1 IPNTTKVTYQNK
13 SHVDGKPDSETPP
26 TPPVTVTPPT
36 PNTPPIEKKVNGADS
51 ANLEARQEVFTY
63 TIDTA
68 VPTGAHA
75 FEITDTLEDVL
86 TFEGDVTA
94 TLDDKAIS
102 ADQIKI
108 DGQTVTVKLTKEQ
121 VRKQA
126 GKAVHVEF
134 SAKVKDGANLTPYMT
149 DGKTSIPN
157 TASYIINNNPDTK
170 KDSNTVPVVPP
181 TPNEPGIDKKI
192 NRDLTH
198 LDIEENKSYM
208 YNVNVDLPQDI
219 ATYKEFIVTD
229 NLVDALAINGDVV
242 AYVDGY
248 STDAIKVDVAGNK
261 VTATVTDFAKLAG
274 FKEIQLYIPAIIADA
289 TKASEYVDNK
299 VPNTARLDF
308 VDSNGVKKNKETNPV
323 TVTPPTPPTPP
334 NTPKEP
340 TPDAPRK
347 TVSLVDGLEQA
358 EYLRLPEASQA
369 FRFDIKSVVPKD
381 QAEDN
386 RLDLSSITITDTLD
400 PLFTV
405 KKENVFVKITG
416 NAPAEANFIDE
427 DVAKAAADL
436 KDAEDKLK
444 ELKASS
450 NKETALTELEAAKK
464 TVADLEAKLEADNKV
479 LAELKAASTTETS
492 DATAETET
500 SSEEVTDNSAAIA
513 EQEKVIANDKAQ
525 LETAKTALATAETAV
540 AEAKT
545 AAEIQ
550 VDISNQEKVVA
561 EAKTVKEKAKKRQEK
576 LQARLTSLAKLTAKG
591 ELTNEA
597 IAELGGNISITD
609 DGRTVMVDF
618 SDEYTMEALKGYTV
632 NVIIYSSITDVTAL
646 KGDHFTKGIDNT
658 ATVQFNHDPSVNLT
672 KKTNKVTVV
681 PPRKNPPKGQTPP
694 PPKGELPRIPE
705 PKPKPKHI
713 PPANTPKAKKKLP
726 STLPKTGESSSHLGL
741 IGLGIVSLGSL
752 AFYMVSRKKR
762 DF

>member
-1 IPNTTKVTYQNK
+1 M
-13 SHVDGKPDSETPP
+13 
-26 TPPVTVTPPT
+26 
-36 PNTPPIEKKVNGADS
+36 
-51 ANLEARQEVFTY
+51 FTY

-208 YNVNVDLPQDI
+208 YNVTADIPSDI
-219 ATYKEFIVTD
+219 ATYKEFVVTD
-229 NLVDALAINGDVV
+229 TLESVLAINGDVV

-248 STDAIKVDVAGNK
+248 ATDAIKVDVAGNK

-416 NAPAEANFIDE
+416 NATAEANFIDE

-561 EAKTVKEKAKKRQEK
+561 EAKSVKEKAEERQEK
-576 LQARLTSLAKLTAKG
+576 LQARLTSLADVTPEGMLSDK
-591 ELTNEA
+591 A
-597 IAELGGNISITD
+597 ILALGGTIKVKDQLVT
-609 DGRTVMVDF
+609 VDF

-646 KGDHFTKGIDNT
+646 KDAHFTKGIDNT

-672 KKTNKVTVV
+672 KKTNTVRVV
-681 PPRKNPPKGQTPP
+681 PPKKNNPPKGQTPP

-705 PKPKPKHI
+705 RKPKPKHI